1 MSVPQDSE
9 PSPADLNPVRYK
21 RREALVNAVPASTYQ
36 PRIPPADMTS
46 HGPAPLMGGTG
57 SWRFEE
63 ELVGDWVDN
72 YLKKQ
77 KHGKGVGAEMTYANF
92 NYVGTSLG
100 YDVMCGRSCKEKY
113 PGTDIFRE
121 ALFLRPTRD
130 RGNGHAPAVWCPGP
144 SLGSSLLPFTGCDE
158 VMEWDLVDFNDDVIS
173 RIPAVEGS
181 SIEQLCKAPE
191 GSLHKWRGVHALMVE
206 GALLSK
212 TEEVENHQRF
222 ADDDISRK
230 AGRPG
235 SIEGVG
241 GEGGVG
247 YDDDEAFTK
256 MEKYLAWTAIRR

>member
-1 MSVPQDSE
+1 MSVMQNNE
-9 PSPADLNPVRYK
+9 PSLADLNPVRYK
-21 RREALVNAVPASTYQ
+21 RREALIKAVPPSIYQ

-46 HGPAPLMGGTG
+46 DGPAHPTGSTG
-57 SWRFEE
+57 SWRFGE
-63 ELVGDWVDN
+63 ELVENWVDN
-72 YLKKQ
+72 CLKKQ

-92 NYVGTSLG
+92 NYVGTYLG
-100 YDVMCGRSCKEKY
+100 CDVIRCARY
-113 PGTDIFRE
+113 LVPWTGT
-121 ALFLRPTRD
+121 
-130 RGNGHAPAVWCPGP
+130 
-144 SLGSSLLPFTGCDE
+144 GSSLLPFTGCDE
-158 VMEWDLVDFNDDVIS
+158 VVEWDLVDFNDEVMS

-230 AGRPG
+230 AGRPEG
-235 SIEGVG
+235 IEGVG
-241 GEGGVG
+241 EEGGVG

-256 MEKYLAWTAIRR
+256 VEKYLAWTAIRR